1 MIRIPAKAKKSK
13 VVAPPEKK
21 KKTKKRPSRKHQ
33 ALPIL
38 LAAASGELPKG
49 YVIGVVS
56 CLFWVF

>member
-1 MIRIPAKAKKSK
+1 MIWIPAKAKKLE
-13 VVAPPEKK
+13 VVAQPEKK

-38 LAAASGELPKG
+38 LAASPGEIPKG
-49 YVIGVVS
+49 DVIGVVS